1 MSDKAVKPLGTF
13 SKLMSSSPINV
24 GQEQNSEKPENLK
37 SGNHEIMETRK
48 PENLK
53 SGKPEIRKA
62 IKYSTQLHENIIIRL
77 KQFALVNGL
86 KDYVVI
92 EDAIREYLDK
102 RQTGKPENLKT

>member
-1 MSDKAVKPLGTF
+1 MSDKVVKPLGTF
-13 SKLMSSSPINV
+13 SKLMSSSPINM
-24 GQEQNSEKPENLK
+24 GQEQNSGKPENLK

-53 SGKPEIRKA
+53 A
-62 IKYSTQLHENIIIRL
+62 IKYSTQLNKNVILRL

-92 EDAIREYLDK
+92 EDAITEYLDK
-102 RQTGKPENLKT
+102 QESGKPESPKT